1 MNSNKNI
8 TANFTAQTGTGP
20 GIVNLGTAADFTV
33 LSKTGISTIGVTSIT
48 GNIGVSPAA
57 ATAITGF
64 SLIMDAT
71 NQFST
76 SLYVTGHVFAS
87 DYTLSPASKMTTA
100 INDMQT
106 AFVTAMGMTT
116 TVIVD
121 KGAGDIS
128 GMTLAPGLY
137 KWSTG
142 LLITNAGVTLSG
154 GPNDTWVFQIAQGL
168 TVANTAIIHLTGGA
182 QAKNIFWITASDAVI
197 GSNVDFSGNI
207 LSQTLISLNT
217 GAKVTGRL
225 LAQSAVTLNTS
236 IVVLP

>member
-8 TANFTAQTGTGP
+8 TANFLGAVGSGP
-20 GIVNLGTAADFTV
+20 GLVNLKTAGDFV
-33 LSKTGISTIGVTSIT
+33 ILSKTGISTIGVTSIT
-48 GNIGVSPAA
+48 GNIGVSPAM

-76 SLYVTGHVFAS
+76 SLYVSGQVFAS
-87 DYTLSPASKMTTA
+87 DYTLAPPSKMTTA
-100 INDMQT
+100 VNDMQT
-106 AFVTAMGMTT
+106 AFTTAMGMTT

-128 GMTLAPGLY
+128 GMTLVPGLY
-137 KWSTG
+137 KWSSG

-168 TVANTAIIHLTGGA
+168 TVNNTAIIHLTGGA
-182 QAKNIFWITASDAVI
+182 QAKNIFWITASDAKI
-197 GSNVDFSGNI
+197 GSNVDFSGNL

-236 IVVLP
+236 TVVLP